1 MLIKDG
7 KISKVGK
14 NLSDPTA
21 IVIDGTGKHLTAGII
36 DEHSHIGAASI
47 NDVAS
52 NSGMVRI
59 GDNLDAEAINIYRA
73 LAGGVVAVQVLHGS
87 ANPIGGQSALI
98 KLRWGESPEN
108 LKIAGA
114 DGFIKFALGENVK
127 RTSNPSSIRFP
138 QTRMGVEQVYVD
150 AFTSAKEY
158 EKKTLAPLIQ
168 EVDALRREV
177 GNLSQRQM
185 ALAQQQPQAAAAEA
199 RKLISTKY
207 EEIEEDTFRRWTEQ
221 FDPDTKIKILD
232 SSILNKRDAKGNII
246 AKVTVEYT
254 IPSILGSPFVS
265 KSQTHLIL
273 DEKEKRWK
281 IDFMAETKDEESF
294 KKEG

>member
-1 MLIKDG
+1 MNKVISIILAVLI
-7 KISKVGK
+7 S
-14 NLSDPTA
+14 NL
-21 IVIDGTGKHLTAGII
+21 
-36 DEHSHIGAASI
+36 IGCSWSQA
-47 NDVAS
+47 D
-52 NSGMVRI
+52 
-59 GDNLDAEAINIYRA
+59 LPKE
-73 LAGGVVAVQVLHGS
+73 
-87 ANPIGGQSALI
+87 P
-98 KLRWGESPEN
+98 PE
-108 LKIAGA
+108 
-114 DGFIKFALGENVK
+114 EVVK
-127 RTSNPSSIRFP
+127 RF
-138 QTRMGVEQVYVD
+138 Y
-150 AFTSAKEY
+150 F
-158 EKKTLAPLIQ
+158 L
-168 EVDALRREV
+168 
-177 GNLSQRQM
+177 LSQKGK
-185 ALAQQQPQAAAAEA
+185 AAAAEA

-294 KKEG
+294 RKEG